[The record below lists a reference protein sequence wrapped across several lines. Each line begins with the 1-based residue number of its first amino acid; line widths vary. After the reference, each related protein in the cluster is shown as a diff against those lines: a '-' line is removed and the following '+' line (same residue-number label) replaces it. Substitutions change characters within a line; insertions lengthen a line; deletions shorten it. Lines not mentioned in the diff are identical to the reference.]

1 MDSALKHRLVGAAVL
16 IALAVIF
23 VPMFFS
29 STPPKQEN
37 TTLGLNIPPAPER
50 NFETRNLTI
59 DASGK
64 ATPASAMVVP
74 KPEAASADRVTTV
87 TTGAASP
94 SDAGDKP
101 AAPAA
106 ENKPAVAGAKPAAT
120 DTKPVAASP
129 LIVPKPAPAPPP
141 APAVQAEG
149 RFLIGLGVYA
159 DDAHAKALVDKVKK
173 LGYPAFA
180 EATEYQGK
188 AAQRIRV
195 GPYADRA
202 AAESVR
208 LKIKQAED
216 KVPSSVVDVGDKP
229 VSTADASPAAVSAPA
244 PAANRAGGFA
254 VQVGAFKSEEEANK
268 LRDRMR
274 GGGVASFVEKG
285 AVGDTTWWKV
295 RAGPYAD
302 KPGAE
307 AALTSIKQKFQI
319 NGMVT
324 AQP

>member
-37 TTLGLNIPPAPER
+37 TTIGLNIPPAPER
-50 NFETRNLTI
+50 NFETRNLAI

-64 ATPASAMVVP
+64 ATPAP
-74 KPEAASADRVTTV
+74 KVEVAPADKVTTV
-87 TTGAASP
+87 TAAVPASN
-94 SDAGDKP
+94 DA
-101 AAPAA
+101 
-106 ENKPAVAGAKPAAT
+106 AKPAASSSEAKPE
-120 DTKPVAASP
+120 TKPAAVETKP
-129 LIVPKPAPAPPP
+129 AAAPPPAEAKPAPAPPP
-141 APAVQAEG
+141 APAAQAEG
-149 RFLIGLGVYA
+149 HFLVGLGVYS
-159 DDAHAKALVDKVKK
+159 DDAHAKALVDKIKK

-188 AAQRIRV
+188 PAQRVRV

-208 LKIKQAED
+208 LKIKQADD
-216 KVPSSVVDVGDKP
+216 KLPSNVVNIGDKA
-229 VSTADASPAAVSAPA
+229 VSATDASPAAAPA
-244 PAANRAGGFA
+244 PAAVANRASGFA
-254 VQVGAFKSEEEANK
+254 VQVGAFKSEDEANK
-268 LRDRMR
+268 LRDRLR
-274 GGGVASFVEKG
+274 NGGVASFVEKG

-302 KPGAE
+302 RAGAD
-307 AALTSIKQKFQI
+307 AAVASLKQKFQV

>member
-37 TTLGLNIPPAPER
+37 TTLGLTIPPAPER
-50 NFETRNLTI
+50 NFETRNLPI
-59 DASGK
+59 DAANK
-64 ATPASAMVVP
+64 PVPTAVPTP
-74 KPEAASADRVTTV
+74 KPEAASGDKVTTV
-87 TTGAASP
+87 TTDAAP
-94 SDAGDKP
+94 SSNGDKAP
-101 AAPAA
+101 VPAA
-106 ENKPAVAGAKPAAT
+106 ENKPAAVETKPIAT
-120 DTKPVAASP
+120 DTKPVAAAP
-129 LIVPKPAPAPPP
+129 LATAKAVAAPP
-141 APAVQAEG
+141 APATQADG
-149 RFLIGLGVYA
+149 HFLIGLGVYA
-159 DDAHAKALVDKVKK
+159 DEAHAKALVDKVKK

-188 AAQRIRV
+188 AAQRVRV

-208 LKIKQAED
+208 LKIKQADD

-229 VSTADASPAAVSAPA
+229 VSTADASPAAVPA
-244 PAANRAGGFA
+244 QTPAANRAGGFA

-274 GGGVASFVEKG
+274 AGGVASFVEKG
-285 AVGDTTWWKV
+285 AVGEVTWWKV